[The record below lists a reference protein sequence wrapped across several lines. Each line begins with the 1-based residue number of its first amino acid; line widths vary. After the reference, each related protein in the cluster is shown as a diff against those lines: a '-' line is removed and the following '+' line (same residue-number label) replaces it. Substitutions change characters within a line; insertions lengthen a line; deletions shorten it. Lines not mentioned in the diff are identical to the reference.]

1 MLPPIPHIHN
11 PSRKHPHYNV
21 MTGMFSFQNLNCKSA
36 AYIRVLLRVL
46 KMCHMSKLRSS
57 INDVINQNRGSK
69 PLICAYCLSNRFIPW
84 KKNLRPR
91 KGYLMASQRPIR
103 RKPCSHANNF
113 ESLIAFRNTY
123 IWGGGRDGG
132 RRGGEGFSGCNM
144 LVIFFLLFSFWFIP
158 SLSLSLSLHLLPQL
172 RKTRLHYTYA

>member
-1 MLPPIPHIHN
+1 
-11 PSRKHPHYNV
+11 
-21 MTGMFSFQNLNCKSA
+21 
-36 AYIRVLLRVL
+36 
-46 KMCHMSKLRSS
+46 MCHVSKLSSS

-69 PLICAYCLSNRFIPW
+69 PLICAYCLSSRFITW

-158 SLSLSLSLHLLPQL
+158 SISLCLSLCLSLSLSLSLSSSLTTTKKNAFTLHVRLNFFVFSSGKYEILLMKSFHLEMIF
-172 RKTRLHYTYA
+172 

>member
-1 MLPPIPHIHN
+1 MLPPIPHIYN

-123 IWGGGRDGG
+123 IWGGARDGG
-132 RRGGEGFSGCNM
+132 RFQWMQHACDFFS
-144 LVIFFLLFSFWFIP
+144 LVLLLVYPI
-158 SLSLSLSLHLLPQL
+158 SLSLSLSLFTSYHN
-172 RKTRLHYTYA
+172 

>member
-1 MLPPIPHIHN
+1 MLPLTPHIYN

-21 MTGMFSFQNLNCKSA
+21 MTGRFSFQNLNCKSA
-36 AYIRVLLRVL
+36 AYIPSTVLLEVRVL
-46 KMCHMSKLRSS
+46 KMCHMSKLSSS
-57 INDVINQNRGSK
+57 INDVINQNRSSR
-69 PLICAYCLSNRFIPW
+69 PLICAYCLSS
-84 KKNLRPR
+84 NLRPR

-123 IWGGGRDGG
+123 IWGGGRNGG

-144 LVIFFLLFSFWFIP
+144 LVIFFSCFPSGLSHL

-172 RKTRLHYTYA
+172 RKTRVHYTYA

>member
-1 MLPPIPHIHN
+1 MLPPIPHIYN

-69 PLICAYCLSNRFIPW
+69 PLICAYCLSNRFIPG
-84 KKNLRPR
+84 KKNLRPI

-158 SLSLSLSLHLLPQL
+158 SLSLSLHLLPQL